1 MLNSQNNGQSLVTEK
16 TSRNN
21 KYEQNKK
28 DSGLVKITVWIPEDS
43 QIEFKQMAN
52 YCCENRG
59 HIPFQV
65 RSLIT
70 GRMAKAI

>member
-1 MLNSQNNGQSLVTEK
+1 MLKSKNNSKSLVTGK

-28 DSGLVKITVWIPEDS
+28 DSGLVKITVWIPEDA

-70 GRMAKAI
+70 GIMRKAI